1 MKVLANRYLYE
12 FREIMPDSV
21 QVDLFD
27 PKSLPANAT
36 EYSALFVNTT
46 TPLNEKTLS
55 EAGNISFVAT
65 GSSGTDHLDHD
76 YLETM
81 GITVKDAK
89 GCNAVTVAEYVLTA
103 VLLFLGR
110 KNISADEL
118 KIGIVGV
125 GAVGSEVS
133 RLLTKFSIPHILY
146 DPPREERDPEFSSS
160 YFDELKEC
168 NMLTFHTPLTDS
180 GPHPTRHMLNR
191 SWFRETNF
199 QLLINSS
206 RGGVIDES
214 LVLEQLELNR
224 LNEMVIDVWENE
236 PAFNPKVADRALYS
250 TPHIAGYSI
259 QSKRRA
265 SEMIIRH
272 FCDHV
277 GIKSPNDTTEQPY
290 LPELKDDYI
299 SLEEILLELHPIGW
313 FDQKMRQL
321 MTLDS
326 SERAK
331 SFGLLRSESPLRHE
345 YTNIRIAARHL
356 SKFPELEMLGIKS
369 V

>member
-1 MKVLANRYLYE
+1 
-12 FREIMPDSV
+12 MPDSV

-27 PKSLPANAT
+27 PKNLPDNAT
-36 EYSALFVNTT
+36 EYDALFVNTT
-46 TPLNEKTLS
+46 TPLNEKTLH

-65 GSSGTDHLDHD
+65 GSSGTDHLDHN
-76 YLETM
+76 YLESR
-81 GITVKDAK
+81 GITVVNAK
-89 GCNAVTVAEYVLTA
+89 GCNAVTVAEYVTTA

-110 KNISADEL
+110 KNMSADEL
-118 KIGIVGV
+118 KAGIVGV
-125 GAVGSEVS
+125 GAVGTEVS
-133 RLLTKFSIPHILY
+133 QLLTKFSIPHILY
-146 DPPREERDPEFSSS
+146 DPPREEQDPDFSSS
-160 YFDELKEC
+160 YFGELKEC
-168 NMLTFHTPLTDS
+168 NLLTIHTPLTE
-180 GPHPTRHMLNR
+180 GGQHPTRHMLNR
-191 SWFRETNF
+191 SWFRETNY

-214 LVLEQLELNR
+214 IVLEQLELNR

-236 PAFNPKVADRALYS
+236 PEFNPQVADRSLFAS
-250 TPHIAGYSI
+250 PHVAGYSI

-265 SEMIIRH
+265 SEMIIRQ
-272 FCDHV
+272 FCDHC
-277 GIKSPNDTTEQPY
+277 GIKAPDVTTEKPY
-290 LPELKDDYI
+290 IPELNDDYG

-326 SERAK
+326 TERAK

-345 YTNIRIAARHL
+345 YTNIRVASNHL
-356 SKFPELEMLGIKS
+356 SKFPELEILGIKS